1 MKAKILL
8 INLIFSLLLSS
19 CSYMEGV
26 FKEPDPTIGMTA
38 AQIYGEGKAFLDAED
53 YPNAIIY
60 FDILEARY
68 PFGIYSTQ
76 SMLDL
81 AYASYQSNLKSE
93 AIVNTDRFI
102 RLYPNHPQVSYA
114 YYLRALA
121 NFDKDSNFITKL
133 FAQDPSKY
141 DVSKLKKSFDDFSI
155 VINKFPDSK
164 YAKDSRNRLLYIKN
178 MMARNELYIAKYYVK
193 RNAHIAAIERVKY
206 LLTNYNGTPSTED
219 ALLILIDSYNYLNMN
234 DLAIDSARV
243 LKENYPEYT
252 ITNKNGI
259 IITKKV
265 VKVAK
270 KEGIKKDKSSSWFDF
285 LNIYNYF

>member
-1 MKAKILL
+1 MSYLRVNTFLFAILIVL
-8 INLIFSLLLSS
+8 TA
-19 CSYMEGV
+19 CSDTKLMTPETEGEKLQILYNDAMELV
-26 FKEPDPTIGMTA
+26 KKRDFVDA
-38 AQIYGEGKAFLDAED
+38 AALFEDIERQYPYSKWSNQAQLMSGFCYYKSNMYNDSLDA
-53 YPNAIIY
+53 
-60 FDILEARY
+60 LE
-68 PFGIYSTQ
+68 
-76 SMLDL
+76 
-81 AYASYQSNLKSE
+81 
-93 AIVNTDRFI
+93 RFI
-102 RLYPNHPQVSYA
+102 ALYPGSSKISYA
-114 YYLRALA
+114 YYLRAL
-121 NFDKDSNFITKL
+121 NYFQQISDVERDQTL
-133 FAQDPSKY
+133 TSKA
-141 DVSKLKKSFDDFSI
+141 KHSFNE

-285 LNIYNYF
+285 LNIYK